1 MADEVASLEEEE
13 LALCKDDDF
22 GMAFDL
28 EL

>member
-1 MADEVASLEEEE
+1 MVDEVASLEKEE

-22 GMAFDL
+22 GITFDL